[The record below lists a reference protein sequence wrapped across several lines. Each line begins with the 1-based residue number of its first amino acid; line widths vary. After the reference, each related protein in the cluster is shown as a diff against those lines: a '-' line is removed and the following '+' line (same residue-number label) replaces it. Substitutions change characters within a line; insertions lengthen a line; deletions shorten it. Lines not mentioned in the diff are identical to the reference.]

1 MQATHSTDREYFML
15 KSFRL
20 IFVADDFIVYVLY
33 RPMSNSNHLL
43 FVAHTN
49 NETYLTT

>member
-33 RPMSNSNHLL
+33 RPTSNSNHLL
-43 FVAHTN
+43 FVAHAN